1 MIFSPQNILDEVRET
16 RISSSCCMGKKWAW
30 VCYLGRYVTLLIR
43 ERESGLGILSG
54 LELIHRPWDIRM
66 AVAWVVWEYCWS
78 HGKTKPFLEM
88 QSWEMQSCI
97 FSKCM
102 RQIMLPGC
110 RTFLLCSVFLC
121 IFPSFLLF
129 PFHYFTC
136 GNWGIRVQVFIWCL
150 APIE

>member
-1 MIFSPQNILDEVRET
+1 MIFSPQNILDEVRQT
-16 RISSSCCMGKKWAW
+16 RISSSCCMGKKWGW
-30 VCYLGRYVTLLIR
+30 ICYPGLLIR

-66 AVAWVVWEYCWS
+66 AVAWVVWEYCRS
-78 HGKTKPFLEM
+78 HGKTKPFLEL
-88 QSWEMQSCI
+88 QSCI

-110 RTFLLCSVFLC
+110 RTFLLYSVFLYT
-121 IFPSFLLF
+121 FPSFLLF
-129 PFHYFTC
+129 LFHYFAC

-150 APIE
+150 TPIE